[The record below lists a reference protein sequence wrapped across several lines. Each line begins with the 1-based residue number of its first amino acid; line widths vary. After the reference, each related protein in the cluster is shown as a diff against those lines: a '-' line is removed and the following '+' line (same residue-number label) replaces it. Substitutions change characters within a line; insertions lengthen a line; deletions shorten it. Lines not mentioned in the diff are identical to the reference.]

1 MRPPALSPAERHQAG
16 TVLYEQARRAWLR
29 TLHVT
34 TDPYQRGLAEGRPIG
49 VSLALTER
57 GGMTPV

>member
-1 MRPPALSPAERHQAG
+1 MRPRALSPAGRHQAG
-16 TVLYEQARRAWLR
+16 TALYEQARRAWLR

-34 TDPYQRGLAEGRPIG
+34 TDPYQPGLAEGRLIG

-57 GGMTPV
+57 GE

>member
-16 TVLYEQARRAWLR
+16 DDLCEQARRAWLR

-34 TDPYQRGLAEGRPIG
+34 TDPYQRGLAEGRLIG
-49 VSLALTER
+49 ISLALTER
-57 GGMTPV
+57 GE